1 MNRTG
6 KDAQIIEDE
15 AARWLACQDGGTLT
29 APMQEEFDSWLE
41 ADTRHRVAW
50 LRLRAAW
57 AQADSLS
64 RPEAA
69 NSAQSTTLPRFS
81 PWRIAAGV
89 LLAIALG
96 AQLVWMSGG
105 TGPQQ
110 YATRVGE
117 NRVVALA
124 DGSRIMLNTDSRLR
138 AAPDGGRKVW
148 LDRGEAYFDIAHDPA
163 HPFIVE
169 AGDSRVTVLGTRF
182 TVRRTGAGV
191 RVLVAEG
198 RVRVTENGAAV
209 TLARNEE
216 AVALGGRIAR
226 ATRTEAQTGQRLAW
240 REGRIVFDQ
249 TRLADAAAEFN
260 RYNERRIVVADPEI
274 ADIRIGGSFAP
285 ANVDGFARLLEQGFR
300 LTARRD
306 GNDILITR

>member
-1 MNRTG
+1 MNETRN
-6 KDAQIIEDE
+6 DAQIIEEE
-15 AARWLACQDGGTLT
+15 AARWLACQDAGTLT
-29 APMQEEFDSWLE
+29 GAMQEQFDTWLE

-57 AQADSLS
+57 TQADSLL
-64 RPEAA
+64 RREAA
-69 NSAQSTTLPRFS
+69 NGAQSAALPRFS
-81 PWRIAAGV
+81 QWRIAAGV

-96 AQLVWMSGG
+96 AQLMWMSGG

-110 YATRVGE
+110 YATRIGE

-138 AAPDGGRKVW
+138 AAPDAARKVW

-198 RVRVTENGAAV
+198 RVRVTESGAAV
-209 TLARNEE
+209 TLTRNEE

-260 RYNERRIVVADPEI
+260 RYNERRIVVADPDI
-274 ADIRIGGSFAP
+274 AGIRIGGSFSP
-285 ANVDGFARLLEQGFR
+285 ANVDGFARLLEQGFG

-306 GNDILITR
+306 GNDILISR